1 MTETKIYHIYAKD
14 KCVLHSIREEEFH
27 LIWNNIYNLLKV
39 LDTNYSEKDL
49 SFEELTVSKETSL
62 NSSY

>member
-14 KCVLHSIREEEFH
+14 KCVLHSIKEEEFH

>member
-14 KCVLHSIREEEFH
+14 KCVLHSIKEEEFH
-27 LIWNNIYNLLKV
+27 LIWNNIFNLLKV